1 MQSVAETRYIEN
13 KWGMIEDSRIMYMM
27 KFKQNIEESKDDQE
41 FNEINSISLKFYQE
55 ILHAEIEY
63 HAKNYAQSLKLL
75 GEMIPQI

>member
-1 MQSVAETRYIEN
+1 
-13 KWGMIEDSRIMYMM
+13 MM

-75 GEMIPQI
+75 GEIVPQI